1 MIIMAMTMGGVNN
14 SLTTLNNINSAMQ
27 KTTQKIATG
36 SNYPVAKNGSS
47 AYAILQRMDS
57 HISATSQSA
66 QNVQNAGAMIKTAEG
81 ATANTITALSTIK
94 EYIMKAA
101 DGAVTNPD
109 RAALQEGVNQLV
121 SQIDENSHVTYNGKH
136 ILDGTEENSGIA
148 GVIGYE
154 NFNLGDIRAESLGLV
169 DSQGNVTLDIS
180 SQDAAQKSLGVVNNA
195 IENVKNI
202 NDSLNMSLDG
212 SAIDASLDEA
222 TTQGAYLQR
231 LDYQEALYATM
242 EENETAAASTIGDTD
257 MAKAAIELNSQKVQE
272 QLALHVNNLY
282 NHNQANIIGLIQQA

>member
-1 MIIMAMTMGGVNN
+1 MAMTMGGVNS

-195 IENVKNI
+195 
-202 NDSLNMSLDG
+202 
-212 SAIDASLDEA
+212 
-222 TTQGAYLQR
+222 T
-231 LDYQEALYATM
+231 
-242 EENETAAASTIGDTD
+242 STILSICHLT
-257 MAKAAIELNSQKVQE
+257 AVLSTHLLTRLLRKAHTCNVSTIKRRFMPLWKKTKRRRRQLSVMLIWQKP
-272 QLALHVNNLY
+272 L
-282 NHNQANIIGLIQQA
+282 

>member
-1 MIIMAMTMGGVNN
+1 MAMTMGGVNN

-27 KTTQKIATG
+27 KTTQQIATG
-36 SNYPVAKNGSS
+36 TNYPSAKNGSS
-47 AYAILQRMDS
+47 AYAILKRMDS

-101 DGAVTNPD
+101 DGVATNPD

-180 SQDAAQKSLGVVNNA
+180 TQDAAQKSLGIVNNA
-195 IENVKNI
+195 LDTVQNI

-231 LDYQEALYATM
+231 LDYQEALYNTM

-282 NHNQANIIGLIQQA
+282 NHNQANIIGLIQQS

>member
-1 MIIMAMTMGGVNN
+1 MIIMAMTMGGVNS